1 MGSRRIRP
9 KKMISSHISKHELV
23 DFLVGACSPVPPE
36 EFQLLVYDSVAHAY
50 RSPDPNAANGLHI
63 GVPMLSST
71 AYIGEFHYEPCNTS
85 LDCTSLVFFIC
96 LKILFLFC

>member
-1 MGSRRIRP
+1 MTLAHQCPRWLFMGSRRIRP

-23 DFLVGACSPVPPE
+23 DFPVGACSTLPPE

-63 GVPMLSST
+63 GVPMFRLLHT
-71 AYIGEFHYEPCNTS
+71 
-85 LDCTSLVFFIC
+85 
-96 LKILFLFC
+96 